1 MCVDST
7 STSTDKLAVAKE
19 NTLSTLIN
27 VGSLMPRRVRHFCN
41 FVSKGALMSRR
52 ALMSSARKF
61 CRPRENFSKGR
72 SGRRDQNRPRIVK
85 IGAVLAIFE
94 PFEVLRHFLAN
105 SADRLGI
112 YIETLYKTNFPRE
125 VCLNSVKSGR

>member
-1 MCVDST
+1 
-7 STSTDKLAVAKE
+7 
-19 NTLSTLIN
+19 
-27 VGSLMPRRVRHFCN
+27 MPRRVRHFCN

-61 CRPRENFSKGR
+61 CQSREFFSKDR

-85 IGAVLAIFE
+85 IGAILAIFE

-105 SADRLGI
+105 SADRPGI
-112 YIETLYKTNFPRE
+112 
-125 VCLNSVKSGR
+125 